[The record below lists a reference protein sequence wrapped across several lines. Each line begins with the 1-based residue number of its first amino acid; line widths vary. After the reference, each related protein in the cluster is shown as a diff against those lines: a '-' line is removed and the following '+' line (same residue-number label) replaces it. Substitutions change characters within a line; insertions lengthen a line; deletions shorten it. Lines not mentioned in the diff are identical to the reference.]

1 MQLESMTRQE
11 DEERRRRLDEELR
24 AGKELQGALD
34 RHLPKYRHREVHELA
49 VDASPDEVM
58 RAIRELKGR
67 DVALA
72 RSLFAL
78 RSLPAWL
85 LRRPVRT
92 SHPDQRVV
100 DIILK
105 GGFILLEEGPLE
117 MVVGVIGRFW
127 QISASTI
134 PLTGPADFA
143 AFDCEGYAKGIM
155 NFTVEPL
162 GPGQTR
168 LRTETRV
175 LPLGREAT
183 RKFRLYWLFVRPGS
197 GLIRRIWLAAI
208 KRRAEAS
215 GEEGAR

>member
-1 MQLESMTRQE
+1 MTSNVGS
-11 DEERRRRLDEELR
+11 LDH
-24 AGKELQGALD
+24 
-34 RHLPKYRHREVHELA
+34 HLPAYRHREVHEVTVA
-49 VDASPDEVM
+49 AGPKEVM

-67 DVALA
+67 EVALA
-72 RSLFAL
+72 RPLFAL

-85 LRRPVRT
+85 LRCPVRT

-100 DIILK
+100 DVILE
-105 GGFILLEEGPLE
+105 GGFTLLDEGPLE

-127 QISASTI
+127 QLSASTV
-134 PLTGPADFA
+134 PLAGPADFA
-143 AFDCEGYAKGIM
+143 AFDRDGYAKGIM

-175 LPLGREAT
+175 LPLGREAA

-197 GLIRRIWLAAI
+197 GLIRWIWLAAI
-208 KRRAEAS
+208 KKRAEK
-215 GEEGAR
+215 GVP

>member
-1 MQLESMTRQE
+1 MTLNVEST
-11 DEERRRRLDEELR
+11 
-24 AGKELQGALD
+24 LD
-34 RHLPKYRHREVHELA
+34 RYLPVYRHREVHEVTVNA
-49 VDASPDEVM
+49 GPEEVM

-67 DVALA
+67 DVALT
-72 RSLFAL
+72 RPLFAL

-85 LRRPVRT
+85 LRLPVRS

-100 DIILK
+100 DVILK
-105 GGFILLEEGPLE
+105 GGFILLDEGPLE

-127 QISASTI
+127 QLSACTV
-134 PLTGPADFA
+134 PLTGAADFA
-143 AFDCEGYAKGIM
+143 AFGREGYAKGIM

-175 LPLGREAT
+175 LPLGREAA

-197 GLIRRIWLAAI
+197 GLIRWIWLAAI
-208 KRRAEAS
+208 KRLAEKEAP
-215 GEEGAR
+215 

>member
-1 MQLESMTRQE
+1 MTSNVEISRRPCRPRPSVMSLESMPE
-11 DEERRRRLDEELR
+11 PGSLDL
-24 AGKELQGALD
+24 
-34 RHLPKYRHREVHELA
+34 HLLVYRHREVHELTVEA
-49 VDASPDEVM
+49 GADAVM

-72 RSLFAL
+72 RPLFAL
-78 RSLPAWL
+78 RALPAWL

-92 SHPDQRVV
+92 SHPDQRVM
-100 DIILK
+100 DAILK
-105 GGFILLEEGPLE
+105 GGFTLLDEGPLE

-127 QISASTI
+127 QLSASTI

-143 AFDCEGYAKGIM
+143 EFNRDGYAKGVM

-162 GPGQTR
+162 GPGQSR

-175 LPLGREAT
+175 LPLGREAA

-197 GLIRRIWLAAI
+197 GLIRWIWLAAI
-208 KRRAEAS
+208 KRKAEKEAP
-215 GEEGAR
+215 

>member
-1 MQLESMTRQE
+1 MSSE
-11 DEERRRRLDEELR
+11 
-24 AGKELQGALD
+24 QGSLD
-34 RHLPKYRHREVHELA
+34 RHLPVYRHREVHELTVEA
-49 VDASPDEVM
+49 GPEAVM

-72 RSLFAL
+72 RLLFDL
-78 RSLPAWL
+78 RALPAWL
-85 LRRPVRT
+85 LSQPVRT
-92 SHPDQRVV
+92 DHPDRRVL
-100 DIILK
+100 DIILE

-127 QISASTI
+127 QLTAIPV

-143 AFDCEGYAKGIM
+143 PFNREGYAKGVM

-162 GPGQTR
+162 GPGKTR

-175 LPLGREAT
+175 LPLGRAAA

-197 GLIRRIWLAAI
+197 GLIRWIWLAAI
-208 KRRAEAS
+208 KRRAEK
-215 GEEGAR
+215 ETL

>member
-1 MQLESMTRQE
+1 MSSE
-11 DEERRRRLDEELR
+11 
-24 AGKELQGALD
+24 QGSLD
-34 RHLPKYRHREVHELA
+34 RHLPVYRHREVHELTVKA
-49 VDASPDEVM
+49 GPEAVM

-72 RSLFAL
+72 RPLFAL

-85 LRRPVRT
+85 LRLPIRN

-100 DIILK
+100 DVILK
-105 GGFILLEEGPLE
+105 GGFTLLDEGPLE

-127 QISASTI
+127 QLSASTV
-134 PLTGPADFA
+134 PLAGPADFA
-143 AFDCEGYAKGIM
+143 SFDRDGYAKGVM

-162 GPGQTR
+162 GPGKTR

-175 LPLGREAT
+175 LPLGRAAA

-197 GLIRRIWLAAI
+197 GLIRWIWLAAI
-208 KRRAEAS
+208 KRRAEKEAP
-215 GEEGAR
+215 

>member
-1 MQLESMTRQE
+1 MSVSS
-11 DEERRRRLDEELR
+11 D
-24 AGKELQGALD
+24 QGSLD
-34 RHLPKYRHREVHELA
+34 RYLPVYRHREVHELTVEA
-49 VDASPDEVM
+49 GADAVM

-72 RSLFAL
+72 RPLFAL

-92 SHPDQRVV
+92 AHPDQRVV

-105 GGFILLEEGPLE
+105 GGFTLLDESPLE

-127 QISASTI
+127 QLSASTV
-134 PLTGPADFA
+134 PLAGPADFA
-143 AFDCEGYAKGIM
+143 AFDCDGYAKGVM
-155 NFTVEPL
+155 SFTVEPL
-162 GPGQTR
+162 EPGRTR

-175 LPLGREAT
+175 LPLGREAA

-197 GLIRRIWLAAI
+197 GLIRWVWLAAI

-215 GEEGAR
+215 G

>member
-1 MQLESMTRQE
+1 MSAEPGS
-11 DEERRRRLDEELR
+11 
-24 AGKELQGALD
+24 LD
-34 RHLPKYRHREVHELA
+34 RHLPVYRHREVHA
-49 VDASPDEVM
+49 VTIAASPEAVM
-58 RAIRELKGR
+58 RAVRELKAR

-72 RSLFAL
+72 RPLFAL

-100 DIILK
+100 AVILK
-105 GGFILLEEGPLE
+105 GGFILLDEGPLE

-127 QISASTI
+127 QIAASVV
-134 PLTGPADFA
+134 PLAGPADFA
-143 AFDCEGYAKGIM
+143 AFDREGYAKGIM

-162 GPGQTR
+162 GPGRTR

-175 LPLGREAT
+175 LPLGRDAA

-197 GLIRRIWLAAI
+197 GLIRWIWLAAI
-208 KRRAEAS
+208 KRRAEKETA
-215 GEEGAR
+215 